1 MEFEKITKVNLVDSV
16 CKQLRERILS
26 GKYPEGTRLD
36 GENKLAASFNV
47 SRVVIREALRQLR
60 SERLIITRQGM
71 GTFIANPSNFL
82 KDEVIDLTEQGY
94 LEFWDFRRSVEYS
107 AVTLAKKNASESDF
121 EEIERCIQKIKECG
135 QNIDILGEADYQF
148 HLTVVSCSHN
158 VYLENAMK
166 INKNMMVSVFNAMNS
181 LPGAYGYMSHSHVN
195 VARCLKN
202 RDPER
207 IIEQYEE
214 MRKYNISRLE
224 EYFKNTE
231 V

>member
-82 KDEVIDLTEQGY
+82 KDQVIDLTEQGY

-107 AVTLAKKNASESDF
+107 AVAIAKKTACESDF
-121 EEIERCIQKIKECG
+121 EEIERCIQKIKECEQDVG
-135 QNIDILGEADYQF
+135 SLSEADYQF

-166 INKNMMVSVFNAMNS
+166 INKNMLVSVLYAMNS
-181 LPGAYGYMSHSHVN
+181 LPQAYGYMSHSHVN

-202 RDPER
+202 RDPEG

-231 V
+231 M